1 MIINYDILQCNLKAL
16 FGLFELNSEAAHC
29 VSRMYRKPPSHIT
42 FSCSQFQI
50 SRFILCRL
58 APSSDPFLSVRYYER
73 TKEQQA
79 SLGFLVEPSLQEET
93 ERQVDSKNH
102 SNISQ
107 KEPHG
112 SVGAIA
118 GQRAIAQ
125 GKTEEVAAAL
135 CRYSAP
141 EEVYTCVT

>member
-1 MIINYDILQCNLKAL
+1 MISYNAILKHF
-16 FGLFELNSEAAHC
+16 FGLFEILILKQHIVGLGGIDSLQAILHFLLLNLIE
-29 VSRMYRKPPSHIT
+29 VSH
-42 FSCSQFQI
+42 
-50 SRFILCRL
+50 FILCRL

-79 SLGFLVEPSLQEET
+79 SLGFLVDPSLQEET
-93 ERQVDSKNH
+93 ERQVDSENR
-102 SNISQ
+102 SNIIQ
-107 KEPHG
+107 REPHG

-141 EEVYTCVT
+141 EEVYICLT